1 VRGSEVFRA
10 RYLLPLACA
19 ASAICVGASEL
30 MTMFEFKRG
39 GELLKVIDSADR
51 HHYALLVLAIFAI
64 VFLVIAVLTGS
75 RPAATGVAVVGVISL
90 LIFLT
95 VDVPDVNQQG
105 SLDDPSFEFFSSKA
119 EPANGFWFALAGT
132 LGLALSGVA
141 LATLR
146 PDQLRLTRPGEQPF
160 DQDAEARQRPRS
172 VEQPRSGDQR
182 AGRENRAGRLT
193 QVDRRRERT

>member
-1 VRGSEVFRA
+1 VRRAGAFRA
-10 RYLLPLACA
+10 QYLLPLACA
-19 ASAICVGASEL
+19 VSAICVGASEL

-64 VFLVIAVLTGS
+64 IFLVIAVLTGS
-75 RPAATGVAVVGVISL
+75 RPAASGVAVAGVIAL

-95 VDVPDVNQQG
+95 VDLPDVNQQG

-146 PDQLRLTRPGEQPF
+146 PDQLRLTRGEDHLY
-160 DQDAEARQRPRS
+160 DQDTQAPQPRS
-172 VEQPRSGDQR
+172 VDQPQSGDQGAR
-182 AGRENRAGRLT
+182 TEPGKDAGRAAKRA
-193 QVDRRRERT
+193 